1 MKEIMCRFNLFA
13 MDQQIYLVDDS
24 GAKKI
29 GVTSIFDMAN
39 DMLKLSKW
47 DDTNVN
53 KFHLYGPTQYAEMI
67 AKQLKQ
73 LAASDYSENNIEVEI
88 N

>member
-1 MKEIMCRFNLFA
+1 MKEIICRFNLFA
-13 MDQQIYLVDDS
+13 MDQQIYFVDDS
-24 GAKKI
+24 GMTKI

-47 DDTNVN
+47 EDTNTN

-73 LAASDYSENNIEVEI
+73 LAASEYNENNIEVEI